1 MATQRRQ
8 HTAMSGENSP
18 RPRVT
23 RRAGRDKTEVLDA
36 AAQVIGRRGAE
47 ATRFTDVAQA
57 SGVPISTLQYYFG
70 SREDLLVAAFRH
82 ASETELAGLAA
93 DLDTI
98 ARPTARLTRIV
109 DAVLDGYRPAAG
121 QGPLWI
127 EAWRFALRDQ
137 EMRADVRR
145 DNLAW
150 RHLVRD
156 TVRAVLAE
164 RADPQ
169 PQDETRSA
177 TAAARAAVLIIALL
191 DGLGLPLALD
201 DPDIDHTEARAAAL
215 AAITRILDLP
225 PDTLN

>member
-8 HTAMSGENSP
+8 HTAMSGEHSM

-36 AAQVIGRRGAE
+36 AAGVIGRRGAE
-47 ATRFTDVAQA
+47 ATRFADVAQA

-98 ARPTARLTRIV
+98 DRPTARLVRIV
-109 DAVLDGYRPAAG
+109 DAVLGGYRPAAA

-150 RHLVRD
+150 RSVVED

-164 RADPQ
+164 CADPQ

-177 TAAARAAVLIIALL
+177 TAARAAVLIIALL

-201 DPDIDHTEARAAAL
+201 DPDIDYSEARAAAL
-215 AAITRILDLP
+215 AAITRVLELP
-225 PDTLN
+225 PDALA